1 MSRDPDVPPVSPD
14 RPYVDATDRTP
25 EDLRAEIEQLNDPGL
40 DDAEA
45 NVRRAREELRATVS
59 ELAERLDVPAHAR
72 RGAARARDAAV
83 AAARAHARLIAAGT
97 GVLLLALVVRRR
109 SAQDR

>member
-14 RPYVDATDRTP
+14 RPFVDATDRSP
-25 EDLRAEIEQLNDPGL
+25 DDLRAELEQLDNPGL

-45 NVRRAREELRATVS
+45 NVREAREELRATVS

-72 RGAARARDAAV
+72 RGATQARDTVV
-83 AAARAHARLIAAGT
+83 ATARTHIRLIAAGA
-97 GVLLLALVVRRR
+97 GVLLLALVLRRR
-109 SAQDR
+109 SAQNR